1 MDKIARRFCF
11 SVRVITQPDERV
23 RRLQNDVG
31 AVLHKQEIQG
41 VWHTSL
47 TRAVSLAYKLD

>member
-1 MDKIARRFCF
+1 MDKMARRFCH
-11 SVRVITQPDERV
+11 SVRVIIQPDERV